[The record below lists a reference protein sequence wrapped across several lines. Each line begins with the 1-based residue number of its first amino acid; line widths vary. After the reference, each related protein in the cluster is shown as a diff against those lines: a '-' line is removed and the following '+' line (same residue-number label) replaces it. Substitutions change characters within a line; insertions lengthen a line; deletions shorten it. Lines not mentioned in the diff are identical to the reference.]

1 MAKKR
6 PSKKAAKKSAKAAGA
21 SRPPKKPAK
30 LKGLSKRE
38 MAELLPKSPQW
49 LEKSN
54 APRNDDGS
62 FHSPTVVDWYIEQET
77 IKIRKSIVP
86 PDPLMEWKTKSAE
99 FDYRKKA
106 GEYMLRDHVVFLFQ
120 SVVRPFSESLKT
132 IEKDYGKPAADVLRS
147 AIDRAIAMLE
157 TSGADG

>member
-1 MAKKR
+1 MPKKR
-6 PSKKAAKKSAKAAGA
+6 PSKKSAKAAGA
-21 SRPPKKPAK
+21 SRPRKPAK

-77 IKIRKSIVP
+77 TKIRKSIVP

-99 FDYRKKA
+99 FDYRKKT
-106 GEYMLRDHVVFLFQ
+106 GEYMLREHVVFFG
-120 SVVRPFSESLKT
+120 
-132 IEKDYGKPAADVLRS
+132 I
-147 AIDRAIAMLE
+147 
-157 TSGADG
+157 